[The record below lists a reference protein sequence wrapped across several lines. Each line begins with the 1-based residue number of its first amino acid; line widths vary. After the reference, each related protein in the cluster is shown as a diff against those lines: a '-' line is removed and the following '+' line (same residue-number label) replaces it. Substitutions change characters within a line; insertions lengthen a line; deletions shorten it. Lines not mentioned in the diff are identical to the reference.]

1 MIACCDE
8 YLRRQSIVCMLMFKQ
23 AQFYNN
29 YYEVI
34 FFNSFAFYILL
45 LLCEDWFILEYGFFV
60 FFSSIGRHTRC
71 ALVPG
76 VQTCALPISPG
87 AAATV
92 SIFPRQATLCAGSWS
107 CCRACCRFSS
117 SSPACSTCS
126 TAVSPRRRRLPGS
139 ARCSASCWWL

>member
-71 ALVPG
+71 ALVPE
-76 VQTCALPISPG
+76 VQTCALPISSGLRKTVAWYLDHEDWWRGILERRYQGERLGLAKG
-87 AAATV
+87 AKV
-92 SIFPRQATLCAGSWS
+92 G
-107 CCRACCRFSS
+107 
-117 SSPACSTCS
+117 
-126 TAVSPRRRRLPGS
+126 
-139 ARCSASCWWL
+139 